1 MLKLS
6 NVTKELNLVD
16 VRGKDN
22 MLRLG
27 FCIASLEEIHKEWF
41 NARHEDAPSG
51 ERLPPSAGKAEAKN

>member
-41 NARHEDAPSG
+41 NARHED
-51 ERLPPSAGKAEAKN
+51 EKAGVEAKN